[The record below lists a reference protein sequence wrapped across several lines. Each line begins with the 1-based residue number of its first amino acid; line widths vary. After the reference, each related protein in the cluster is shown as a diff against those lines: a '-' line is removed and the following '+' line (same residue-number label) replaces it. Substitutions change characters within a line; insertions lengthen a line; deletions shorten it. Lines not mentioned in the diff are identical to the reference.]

1 MYQPHCGEK
10 FPGKGPL
17 EVAGAAAPDALLP
30 LLLLVVLT
38 ALLLGSMMVELGG

>member
-17 EVAGAAAPDALLP
+17 EAVGATDTDALLP

-38 ALLLGSMMVELGG
+38 ALLGSMMVELGG

>member
-10 FPGKGPL
+10 FPGRGPL
-17 EVAGAAAPDALLP
+17 EAVGAAATEALLP

-38 ALLLGSMMVELGG
+38 AMLGSMMVELGG